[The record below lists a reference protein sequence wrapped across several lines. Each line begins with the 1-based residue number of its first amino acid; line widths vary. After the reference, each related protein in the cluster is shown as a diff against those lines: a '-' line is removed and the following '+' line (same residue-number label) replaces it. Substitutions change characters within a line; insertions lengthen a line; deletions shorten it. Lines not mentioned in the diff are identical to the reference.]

1 LARCIPRPTIR
12 TISRAR
18 QAAAAAAAVAAG
30 LTTLEIGSDIGGSI
44 RVPLHFC
51 GVFGLKPAEN
61 AMMHGEGHVPP
72 VPTDRGGFV
81 AMASTGPL
89 ARTMADIELAWSII
103 NEPTWNYFL
112 HLPAKPVAKR
122 ALGECR
128 VAWFDDVGSAPC
140 GEETRRVLG
149 EFVRLLQGAGV
160 TVEKRAFDQHWLD
173 EAYEVWGILF
183 GAIMGQDAPWIVRK
197 ILGYQLGKMAKGTRL
212 DVLRALKEGL
222 ALGFT
227 DFSVALKQRVALVRE
242 LRRRFDEYDFIV
254 SPVAAGPAFPHNPKH
269 EPIAIDGGTMAYL
282 DYVGPFVAIYNAC
295 GNPVLVVPAGTSAS
309 GLPIGLQI
317 AAPHY
322 AEQELIQFGKWL
334 EPLGVTFTPP
344 AGY

>member
-1 LARCIPRPTIR
+1 
-12 TISRAR
+12 
-18 QAAAAAAAVAAG
+18 
-30 LTTLEIGSDIGGSI
+30 
-44 RVPLHFC
+44 
-51 GVFGLKPAEN
+51 VFGLKPTEN

-72 VPTDRGGFV
+72 APTDRGGFV
-81 AMASTGPL
+81 AMASRGPL
-89 ARTMADIELAWSII
+89 ARTMADLELAGSII

-112 HLPAKPVAKR
+112 HLPARPVAKR
-122 ALGECR
+122 ALGEYR

-160 TVEKRAFDQHWLD
+160 TVEKRPFDQRWLD
-173 EAYEVWGILF
+173 EAYDVWGILF

-197 ILGYQLGKMAKGTRL
+197 ILGYQLGKMGKGTRL
-212 DVLRALKEGL
+212 DLVRSLKTGL
-222 ALGFT
+222 ALGFQ
-227 DFSVALKQRVALVRE
+227 DVSVALKRRVALVRE
-242 LRRRFDEYDFIV
+242 LQRRFDEYDFII
-254 SPVAAGPAFPHNPKH
+254 SPVAAGPAFPHNQEH
-269 EPIAIDGGTMAYL
+269 EPIPLDSGTIAYL

-295 GNPVLVVPAGTSAS
+295 GNPVLVVPAGKSAS

-322 AEQELIQFGKWL
+322 AELELIQFGKWL

-344 AGY
+344 VGY